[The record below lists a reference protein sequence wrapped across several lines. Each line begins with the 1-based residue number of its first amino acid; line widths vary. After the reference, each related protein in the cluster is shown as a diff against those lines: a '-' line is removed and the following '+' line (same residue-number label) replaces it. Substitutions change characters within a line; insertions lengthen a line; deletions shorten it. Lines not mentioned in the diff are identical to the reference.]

1 MAALLRLLFLKERS
15 KLISPTRVVRMNLL
29 QCRELL
35 TCCGCIAPKL
45 RQEINNSALLG
56 DLPFRDIQLSNSL
69 HEFVHDGLSVHSPHQ
84 LPLIRMRW
92 WLSCTAELREALN
105 FSVTYAARPGAGACV
120 VRRTTTVKSCPN
132 TSLIRP

>member
-56 DLPFRDIQLSNSL
+56 DPPFRDIHLSNSL

-105 FSVTYAARPGAGACV
+105 FSVCYVAGQARQRAAL
-120 VRRTTTVKSCPN
+120 RRTSPP
-132 TSLIRP
+132 SHPA